1 MILILM
7 FLGSSNSMWK
17 PWELRQELETSLIM
31 RRIKSAQNHQEHIIS
46 SPGYYTSLITILRVH
61 FHRWNKFCSNHFSKL
76 FHIVD
81 EGYMTVIVIWNGTQD
96 VFWCIIITTKDLGS
110 FSLAGNRVITI
121 LSWNIKHIKQPNDGN
136 LEQVHKKKYDRNNNN
151 QPIQKTFTRNLK
163 IKMQ

>member
-7 FLGSSNSMWK
+7 FLGRSNSMWK

-81 EGYMTVIVIWNGTQD
+81 EGYMTVIVIWNGTPRCVLMYNYHNQG
-96 VFWCIIITTKDLGS
+96 LG
-110 FSLAGNRVITI
+110 FIF
-121 LSWNIKHIKQPNDGN
+121 LSWKPCNYN
-136 LEQVHKKKYDRNNNN
+136 LILEHKTYQATKWWE
-151 QPIQKTFTRNLK
+151 LGASS
-163 IKMQ
+163 